1 MVGLLTDIT
10 SFYWYDYETF
20 GSDPRRCRPAQFAG
34 IRTDVELNPIS
45 EPLVL
50 YCQPSPDF
58 LPEPGACLMTGITP
72 QVALERGVIEAD
84 FISRINAEFS
94 APGTCVAGYNNIRFD
109 DEVTRY
115 CLYRNLR
122 DPYAREW
129 KCGNSRWDLIDVMRM
144 SFALR
149 PEGIKWPHDK
159 SGKTSFRLDQLTVA
173 NGVKHEAAHDALA
186 DVVATIEL
194 AKLVKNSQP
203 RLYDFMLGLRDKKK
217 VIALLGQ
224 GEMQPLLHVSSRY
237 PVERSCL
244 AVIAAVAK
252 HPVNPNAYVAYD
264 LSVNPEPLLA
274 LGVEELQK
282 SLFTRTKDL
291 RSDAIRL
298 PLKSIHVNKCPALA
312 PLTVLREEDRHRLD
326 VDLGQCKKNLK
337 LLHGYPRLA
346 QKVQAIVG
354 AEYVGED
361 IDPDFMLY
369 EGFINDSDRSI
380 LNNIVNMKHEA
391 LSSLSPLFEDK
402 RLPELFFR
410 YRARNYPETLNDS
423 ENLRWAAY
431 RRSRLTEKTVHGD
444 LTLIE
449 YMTELQQRNLA
460 VDLTDDQ
467 RRILA
472 NLREYADDVAHSEWL
487 TTS

>member
-1 MVGLLTDIT
+1 MTDIA

-20 GSDPRRCRPAQFAG
+20 GSNPRRSRPAQFAG

-45 EPLVL
+45 DPLVL
-50 YCQPSPDF
+50 YCRPSPDF
-58 LPEPGACLMTGITP
+58 LPEPAACLMTGITP
-72 QVALERGVIEAD
+72 QVALERGVIETD
-84 FISRINAEFS
+84 FISRINKEFS

-109 DEVTRY
+109 DEITRY

-149 PEGIKWPHDK
+149 PEGINWPHDER
-159 SGKTSFRLDQLTVA
+159 GRTSFRLDQLTVT

-194 AKLVKNSQP
+194 AKLLKNSQP

-224 GEMQPLLHVSSRY
+224 GEMQPILHVSSRY
-237 PVERSCL
+237 PVERNCL
-244 AVIAAVAK
+244 AVVTAVAK
-252 HPVNPNAYVAYD
+252 HPVNSNAYVTYD
-264 LSVNPEPLLA
+264 LSVNPEPLLT
-274 LGVEELQK
+274 LGVEELRK
-282 SLFTRTKDL
+282 SLFTRAEDL
-291 RSDAIRL
+291 PRDAVRL

-326 VDLGQCKKNLK
+326 IDLGQCNKNLK
-337 LLHGYPRLA
+337 LLQRYQGLA

-354 AEYVGED
+354 TQYVGEET
-361 IDPDFMLY
+361 DPDFMLY
-369 EGFINDSDRSI
+369 DGFINDRDRNI
-380 LNNIVNMKHEA
+380 LNDIVNMRHES
-391 LSSLSPLFEDK
+391 LSSLTPPFEDE

-423 ENLRWAAY
+423 ENLRWLAH
-431 RRSRLTEKTVHGD
+431 RRSRLTQKTAHGD

-449 YMTELQQRNLA
+449 YMTELQTRNLA
-460 VDLTDDQ
+460 VGLTDDQ

-472 NLREYADDVAHSEWL
+472 NLREYVDDVAHSEWL
-487 TTS
+487 TTA

>member
-1 MVGLLTDIT
+1 VDIT

-20 GSDPRRCRPAQFAG
+20 GSNPKRSRPAQFAG
-34 IRTDVELNPIS
+34 IRTDAELNPIS

-50 YCQPSPDF
+50 YCRPSPDF
-58 LPEPGACLMTGITP
+58 LPEPRACLMTGITP
-72 QVALERGVIEAD
+72 QIALERGVIEAE
-84 FISRINAEFS
+84 FISRIETEFS
-94 APGTCVAGYNNIRFD
+94 IPGTCVVGYNNIRFD
-109 DEVTRY
+109 DEITRY

-129 KCGNSRWDLIDVMRM
+129 KFGNSRWDLIDVMRM

-149 PEGIKWPHDK
+149 PEGIRWPRDK
-159 SGKTSFRLDQLTVA
+159 SGKTSFRLDQITVT

-203 RLYDFMLGLRDKKK
+203 RLYDFMLGLRDKRK

-224 GEMQPLLHVSSRY
+224 QGMQPILHVSSRY
-237 PVERSCL
+237 PVEKSCL
-244 AVIAAVAK
+244 AVVAAVAK
-252 HPVNPNAYVAYD
+252 HPVNPNAYVTYD
-264 LSVNPEPLLA
+264 LSVDPEPLLTLA
-274 LGVEELQK
+274 VEDLQK
-282 SLFTRTKDL
+282 LLFTRTKDL
-291 RSDAIRL
+291 AGDAVRL

-312 PLTVLREEDRHRLD
+312 PLTVLREEDRNRLEI
-326 VDLGQCKKNLK
+326 DLAQCKKNLN
-337 LLHGYPRLA
+337 LLRGYPALA
-346 QKVQAIVG
+346 EKIQAIVG
-354 AEYVGED
+354 TQYVGEET
-361 IDPDFMLY
+361 DPDFMLY
-369 EGFINDSDRSI
+369 EGFINDRDRNI
-380 LNNIVNMKHEA
+380 LNRIVSMRYDG
-391 LSSLSPLFEDK
+391 LSSLNPSFEDK

-410 YRARNYPETLNDS
+410 YRARNYPETLDYS
-423 ENLRWAAY
+423 ENIRWAAY
-431 RRSRLTEKTVHGD
+431 RRSRLTEKTVNGD

-449 YMTELQQRNLA
+449 YMTELQDHNLA

-472 NLREYADDVAHSEWL
+472 DLREYVDVVAHGDWL